1 MCTRNGTFIAIGAAL
16 LLIAGCA
23 SIVSGTKQDVTITS
37 NPSAAQVSIDR
48 AVGGAMQTEWE
59 GATPATVELKRKHA
73 YVLTLSLDGYQPV
86 EMGLKN
92 GTNGW
97 VWGNL
102 VFGGLIGLIVDFSN
116 GAAKTLEPDEIYVD
130 LVTVTAM
137 ESFRA
142 TETVYAVFHIAND
155 DGDVRVSPVPLVPDP
170 AYAQA
175 E

>member
-1 MCTRNGTFIAIGAAL
+1 MRQRNGILITTGMAL

-23 SIVSGTKQDVTITS
+23 SIVSGTKQGVTISST
-37 NPSAAQVSIDR
+37 PSAAQISIDR

-59 GATPATVELKRKHA
+59 GTTPATVELKRKHA
-73 YVLTLSLDGYQPV
+73 YLLTLSLDGYRPV
-86 EMGLKN
+86 EMGLEN

-102 VFGGLIGLIVDFSN
+102 LFGGIIGLIVDFSN
-116 GAAKTLEPDEIYVD
+116 GAAKTLEPDEIHVE

-137 ESFRA
+137 ESLRN
-142 TETVYAVFHIAND
+142 TETVYAVFRIAND

-170 AYAQA
+170 AYARA